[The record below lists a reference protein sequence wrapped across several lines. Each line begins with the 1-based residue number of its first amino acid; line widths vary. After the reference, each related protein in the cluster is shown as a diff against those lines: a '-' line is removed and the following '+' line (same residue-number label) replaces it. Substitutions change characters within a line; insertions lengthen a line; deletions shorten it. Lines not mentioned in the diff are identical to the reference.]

1 MKTKYDFSFF
11 KKVPWRMAH
20 PDAPKA
26 YDGYYTIVPRKHR
39 FVMNERMQRIQDA
52 CERRVHALVREDSL
66 RRKRQGKSARHP
78 QLYRNVLVRTMTRTY
93 LADRTDAR
101 RLVREERKVEK
112 FRLLK
117 ADYDAFPLDFA
128 LALHRADGDGLS
140 LPRAEDGE

>member
-1 MKTKYDFSFF
+1 MKTKYDMTFF

-39 FVMNERMQRIQDA
+39 SVMNERMQRIQEA
-52 CERRVHALVREDSL
+52 CERRVHALVKEDML
-66 RRKRQGKSARHP
+66 RRKRRGKTVKHP
-78 QLYRNVLVRTMTRTY
+78 QMYRNVLIRTVTRTHV
-93 LADRTDAR
+93 ADRTDER

-117 ADYDAFPLDFA
+117 ADYDAFPLEFA
-128 LALHRADGDGLS
+128 LALHRAGGDGLP
-140 LPRAEDGE
+140 LPPAADGE